1 MRCALII
8 VNACPTGASD
18 GHWDLPSRF
27 VRFVVTEGA
36 RRTRDDNRS
45 DDQRQH
51 RSVYRRMNK
60 EKPASCSADDKRD
73 KHTAHAAA
81 FIAGYGYSIGQCA
94 EQEDE
99 GSRRSSRKYAAD
111 VQVANSSALHSHCQ
125 RPRGQENGND
135 VVSGPG
141 AAPKP
146 YQHEAEMGQ

>member
-60 EKPASCSADDKRD
+60 EKPDSCSDDDKRD

-81 FIAGYGYSIGQCA
+81 LIAGYGYSIVP
-94 EQEDE
+94 
-99 GSRRSSRKYAAD
+99 RSGERAA
-111 VQVANSSALHSHCQ
+111 
-125 RPRGQENGND
+125 G
-135 VVSGPG
+135 
-141 AAPKP
+141 
-146 YQHEAEMGQ
+146 